1 MTKHRPFESE
11 FNDEYGIPCTL
22 PHKAITLLQNLY
34 LVLPGQKTLADSNS
48 SESKKRPFA
57 ETYSDGGERHAVALF
72 RICGNGRLRDIIA
85 SAGGSVLLEDVGA
98 LYLAVEH
105 GVVVL
110 VSAGGGAGR
119 GGGIEAVFH
128 VLGYGG
134 VVL

>member
-1 MTKHRPFESE
+1 MFFHIERDRRPRRHHRFRV
-11 FNDEYGIPCTL
+11 
-22 PHKAITLLQNLY
+22 K
-34 LVLPGQKTLADSNS
+34 KTVFPQRYTPEA
-48 SESKKRPFA
+48 EKRRAAAP
-57 ETYSDGGERHAVALF
+57 F
-72 RICGNGRLRDIIA
+72 RICGKRGDCAIIA

-98 LYLAVEH
+98 LYLTVEH

-110 VSAGGGAGR
+110 VGAGGGAGR